1 MKLSQVVAY
10 LNLLDSLDVA
20 TECDIATGP
29 LKHIT
34 HVVNDHSQMYPGL
47 ASNISKGFDD
57 LQQNISKF
65 SNSVEQLRQELR
77 QEIQNRDAEYLQ
89 LSEEIW
95 NDGIKYDYKNIIS
108 SRRMRIDAKDDIMLR
123 SHLRNLT
130 DWRLPGMI
138 IRPGLETFIEDM
150 VPMDPLYIIDHKPE
164 LMEPSVSKF
173 TPEYQR
179 RLRKYVIDDSEPG
192 EILSDLPDNQFGA
205 IFAYHF
211 FNHKPLELVYR
222 YLTELYNKLRS
233 GGQVIMTYNN
243 CDLAHGVIRAEHAWM
258 LYTPKRL
265 ILDHAYRLG
274 FELVLAYDG
283 AGDVSWLELRK
294 PGDLASLRG
303 GQTLAR
309 IVAKAD

>member
-1 MKLSQVVAY
+1 MKLSKIVAY

-20 TECDIATGP
+20 TECDIATGT

-34 HVVNDHSQMYPGL
+34 HMVNEHSQIYSGF
-47 ASNISKGFDD
+47 ASNISNGFDK

-77 QEIQNRDAEYLQ
+77 QEIQNRDAEYLN
-89 LSEEIW
+89 LSREIW
-95 NDGIKYDYKNIIS
+95 DGGMQYDSADVILN
-108 SRRMRIDAKDDIMLR
+108 RRMRIDAKDDDILR

-130 DWRLPGMI
+130 DWRFPGMI

-150 VPMDPLYIIDHKPE
+150 VPLDPLYVLDHSEELLKPT
-164 LMEPSVSKF
+164 VGKF

-179 RLRKYVIDDSEPG
+179 RLRKYIIDDGQPG
-192 EILSDLPDNQFGA
+192 EILGNLPANQFGA

-211 FNHKPLELVYR
+211 FNHKPLELIYR
-222 YLTELYNKLRS
+222 YFDELYNKLRP
-233 GGQVIMTYNN
+233 GGHLIATYNN
-243 CDLAHGVIRAEHAWM
+243 CDLAHGVIRAESAWM

>member
-1 MKLSQVVAY
+1 MKLSKIVAY

-20 TECDIATGP
+20 TECDIATGT

-34 HVVNDHSQMYPGL
+34 HMVNEHSQIYSGF
-47 ASNISKGFDD
+47 ASNISNGFDK

-89 LSEEIW
+89 LS
-95 NDGIKYDYKNIIS
+95 DGIWHGGMKHDSNDTLLH
-108 SRRMRIDAKDDIMLR
+108 RRLAIDPDDDAILR

-138 IRPGLETFIEDM
+138 VRPGLETFIEDM
-150 VPMDPLYIIDHKPE
+150 VPLDPLYIVDHNE
-164 LMEPSVSKF
+164 ALVEPSITKF
-173 TPEYQR
+173 TQEYQR
-179 RLRKYVIDDSEPG
+179 RLRKYLIDDSQSEEMLG
-192 EILSDLPDNQFGA
+192 KLPDNQFGV
-205 IFAYHF
+205 IFAYNF
-211 FNHKPLELVYR
+211 FNHKPLALIHS
-222 YLTELYNKLRS
+222 YLNEFIKKLRP

-265 ILDHAYRLG
+265 ILAHAYHIG
-274 FELVLAYDG
+274 FELIRAHDG
-283 AGDVSWLELRK
+283 AGNVSWLALGR
-294 PGDLASLRG
+294 PGDITSLRG
-303 GQTLAR
+303 GQTLAK
-309 IVAKAD
+309 IVANID